1 MGSSTKI
8 RKQAQK
14 LQGRPVC
21 ITLHNGRSYVG
32 WITGLEKDALILSR
46 PSRPASR
53 RQPYKKKFPRKKAG
67 VSGFFPMF
75 DPFAAPPNAA
85 GAATAAEAG
94 TEAAAAAAGG
104 GFGQMGL
111 FGMIQRTMPL
121 MKTGFNMIK
130 TIQPFLGELKSFMK

>member
-32 WITGLEKDALILSR
+32 WITGLEKEALILSR

-53 RQPYKKKFPRKKAG
+53 RQTYKKTSPRKKAG
-67 VSGFFPMF
+67 VSGFFPIF
-75 DPFAAPPNAA
+75 DPFTGPPNAA
-85 GAATAAEAG
+85 SIATAAEAG
-94 TEAAAAAAGG
+94 TEAATAAGG

-121 MKTGFNMIK
+121 MKTGYNMIK